1 MLFHG
6 AVVLKGVLAPERFSH
21 YLQFVNAMH
30 ILLRCGSTDEQ
41 LHYAEDLMINFYRN
55 FSRLYN
61 ECYMTLNLH
70 QILHMAD
77 SVRYLGPLYSHSCC
91 SFEDHNGVLLKM
103 IRATQNIDNQIT
115 TGISFIQKLPELR
128 QNCLP
133 KGSKEELYEMISSP
147 LDLKRNRKIAEGI
160 YTLGSIKN
168 KTLGDNEFQAVV

>member
-1 MLFHG
+1 MILKLSYIRPTLDISRLPRTISSERKYLKVSEYRSFLLFHG
-6 AVVLKGVLAPERFSH
+6 AEVLEGVLDPKRFSH
-21 YLQFVNAMH
+21 YLQFVNVMH

-41 LHYAEDLMINFYRN
+41 LDYAEDLFIDFYRN

-115 TGISFIQKLPELR
+115 TGISFIQKLPKLR
-128 QNCLP
+128 
-133 KGSKEELYEMISSP
+133 
-147 LDLKRNRKIAEGI
+147 
-160 YTLGSIKN
+160 
-168 KTLGDNEFQAVV
+168 

>member
-1 MLFHG
+1 
-6 AVVLKGVLAPERFSH
+6 
-21 YLQFVNAMH
+21 
-30 ILLRCGSTDEQ
+30 
-41 LHYAEDLMINFYRN
+41 
-55 FSRLYN
+55 
-61 ECYMTLNLH
+61 MTLNLH

-133 KGSKEELYEMISSP
+133 KGSKE
-147 LDLKRNRKIAEGI
+147 
-160 YTLGSIKN
+160 
-168 KTLGDNEFQAVV
+168 V